1 MFTSWFLL
9 LDLFTSLS
17 SFQVANRGFCSPSY
31 TFVVVWML
39 GQCGKDS
46 YHPQEQVVVLITQC
60 CS

>member
-9 LDLFTSLS
+9 FNLFS
-17 SFQVANRGFCSPSY
+17 SGFFQIANRDFCSSDY

-39 GQCGKDS
+39 GQCEKVS

-60 CS
+60 CLQ

>member
-9 LDLFTSLS
+9 FDLFSSSS
-17 SFQVANRGFCSPSY
+17 SFQVANRDFCSPSY

-39 GQCGKDS
+39 GQCEKDC